1 MFRQIFP
8 LVFFVLL
15 GCSSGSKD
23 KQQQVARPVASPYDN
38 ARALVRINTY
48 NHYNQKMAEGYGI
61 YVEKNKVVAPLSLV
75 KGSFRVKVSPIGTD
89 NFSDVE
95 GFTAHS
101 FDHDLIV
108 MQCMERCKAPIL
120 LSKAHAP
127 GDTLLSLFWNNRQ
140 LYFNKSTVGKPL
152 PGDTLGRVAIAGK
165 AAAGEALFTPTHA
178 FAGMVQQVTMGDSVM
193 TAILP
198 AKAIAQMLTRQG
210 ELRSVYDLATKSNK
224 TYPSY
229 TTIKGFNIVTDRG
242 NIAIRLHNDTPEYRD
257 NFIRLVS
264 DGFYDSL
271 LIHRVIKGF
280 LIQAGAADTKYAG
293 KHDVV
298 GWQGPGYT
306 LPVVVKSHLFHKRGA
321 VAAAKLPADRNPR
334 NRCDG
339 SQFYIVSGRVWTHA
353 ELDDLEKE
361 RKTKFTP
368 AQRQAYTTIGGA
380 PHLDGD
386 YTVFGEVTAGMEVAD
401 NIARVETGT
410 GDRPVND
417 IRIRTVKMMR

>member
-61 YVEKNKVVAPLSLV
+61 YVDKNRVVAPLSLV
-75 KGSFRVKVSPIGTD
+75 KGCFRVKVSPIGTD

-127 GDTLLSLFWNNRQ
+127 GDTL
-140 LYFNKSTVGKPL
+140 
-152 PGDTLGRVAIAGK
+152 GRVVLSGK
-165 AAAGEALFTPTHA
+165 VAAGEALFTPTHA

-198 AKAIAQMLTRQG
+198 AKAIAQMLSRQN

-271 LIHRVIKGF
+271 LIHRVIRGF